1 MKLFAKKEQQEL
13 TVDEIAQAVQ
23 AAQAEDAQATD
34 AQSESLRTE
43 EVKAVPVSHRIPLT
57 HRTSAKVIAFMLAI
71 IMVIVAFASAV
82 GAFIMVEEELYTTSE
97 WAYKNETMQNIAE
110 GDIQTVIHYLTNEN
124 LDAGADNAMRYL
136 SDRNIA
142 SIEMVFSEGPRRNWG
157 YDGGVK
163 ESSTEYSAVC
173 YHMKE
178 KDGVENWYSLY
189 SNYGYDV
196 EQIGTVEA
204 TIRLADELTKPDT
217 YYYADLL
224 ISVAFALRFWIYA
237 IGGFAVILVIAC
249 FIFLMCASGRRNGL
263 PTAQPGWGT
272 KIPFDLLTAGMGLA
286 VFLVLQVI
294 FEAYYLSTLAHLGL
308 AILGGVGIVVMALGW
323 CMSFATRIKLGNWW
337 KNTLCF
343 YALLLCWK
351 LLKKLW
357 VGVGIVGAAVLR
369 GFRGVGSGVLAM
381 LRGTPLVRQA
391 IYLYLCFVIA
401 EGLLL
406 SVAYAAF
413 YDEGIIVVIWT
424 LVRIVLL
431 PVVIL
436 YALMLRK
443 LQKGGEALAAGDLS
457 YQVDTARML
466 WNYKEHGENL
476 NRIGEGMT
484 AAVEQRLKSERMKT
498 ELITNVSHDIKTPL
512 TSIINYADLIE
523 KEQCENPTITE
534 YAAVLHR
541 QSERLKRLIDDLVE
555 ASKASTGNL
564 EVLLAPCEVGVM
576 LTQTAGEY
584 EQRLTEKEL
593 SLVTT
598 QPERPVKI
606 LADGRRLWRVFDNL
620 MNNICKYAQRGTRVY
635 LTLEEQNG
643 QAVISFK
650 NISRDPLNLSA
661 EELMERF
668 ARGDA
673 ARNTDGNG
681 LGLSIAK
688 SLTELQNGIME
699 LSTDGDLFKVVLKFP
714 IIE

>member
-1 MKLFAKKEQQEL
+1 MKFLAKKTEQEL
-13 TVDEIAQAVQ
+13 TVDEIAQA
-23 AAQAEDAQATD
+23 EDAQPENM
-34 AQSESLRTE
+34 QPE
-43 EVKAVPVSHRIPLT
+43 EVVVVPVTHRIPLT
-57 HRTSAKVIAFMLAI
+57 HRTSAKVVAFMLAI
-71 IMVIVAFASAV
+71 IMVIVVIGSAA

-97 WAYKNETMQNIAE
+97 WAYKNEAMRNIAE
-110 GDIQTVIHYLTNEN
+110 GDIQALIHYLTNEN
-124 LDAGADNAMRYL
+124 LDAGADDAMRYL

-142 SIEMVFSEGPRRNWG
+142 SIEMVFSEGPRNNWG

-163 ESSTEYSAVC
+163 ESSTEYSAVW

-204 TIRLADELTKPDT
+204 TIRLADELTQPDT
-217 YYYADLL
+217 YYYAYLL

-237 IGGFAVILVIAC
+237 IGGLALILAIAC
-249 FIFLMCASGRRNGL
+249 FVFLMCASGRRYGL
-263 PTAQPGWGT
+263 PEAQPGWGT
-272 KIPFDLLTAGMGLA
+272 KIPFDLLTGGVLLAAFLMVEVMVQATYFYSTVEQILTLGGMGIALM
-286 VFLVLQVI
+286 VI
-294 FEAYYLSTLAHLGL
+294 
-308 AILGGVGIVVMALGW
+308 ALGW
-323 CMSFATRIKLGNWW
+323 CMSFATRIKLGGWW

-357 VGVGIVGAAVLR
+357 GGVRVYGAAVLR
-369 GFRGVGSGVLAM
+369 GFRVLGHSILA
-381 LRGTPLVRQA
+381 LFRGIPLVRQA

-523 KEQCENPTITE
+523 KEQCDNPAITE
-534 YAAVLHR
+534 YAGVLHR
-541 QSERLKRLIDDLVE
+541 QSDRLKRLIEDLVE

-564 EVLLAPCEVGVM
+564 EVLLSPCEVGVM
-576 LTQTAGEY
+576 LTQTVGEY
-584 EQRLTEKEL
+584 EQKLQEKD
-593 SLVTT
+593 LVLFTS
-598 QPERPVKI
+598 QPEQPIKI
-606 LADGRRLWRVFDNL
+606 MADGRRLWRVFDNL
-620 MNNICKYAQRGTRVY
+620 MNNVCKYAQRSTRVY
-635 LTLEEQNG
+635 LTLEEKNG
-643 QAVISFK
+643 QAIISFK
-650 NISRDPLNLSA
+650 NISREPLNLSA
-661 EELMERF
+661 DELMERF
-668 ARGDA
+668 VQGDTS
-673 ARNTDGNG
+673 RKSEGNG

-688 SLTELQNGIME
+688 SLTELQNGTME
-699 LSTDGDLFKVVLKFP
+699 LTTDGDLFKVVLRFP
-714 IIE
+714 TIS